1 MKILAHLKSHWR
13 FFMQATFASGVAALP
28 LALLF
33 LFYSLPM
40 IESRISQSK
49 GESTQIAVETVFN
62 ILELYQQKAASGALT
77 QAEAQKQSLELIKNL
92 RYHEKEYFWINDL
105 QPKMVM
111 HPYKPEM
118 VGQDLTDYKDP
129 TGKTFF
135 VEMVKVAREN
145 GAGFVEYMW
154 PKQNGNDPIPKIS
167 YIKLFKPWNW
177 IVGNG
182 VYVEDIQGVT
192 ADIPKKNLIGFAI
205 ATIITIILSLFNAT
219 NQLTK
224 VINPITMVIGKLMNE
239 STELKQTAEGMARIS
254 DVLAKTGER
263 QSSAI
268 TETAAAVT
276 EMNEM
281 ISRNSENAAT
291 SNKVSQ
297 QTNELAT
304 LGQRTMTEMVSA
316 LDEINKSNQ
325 NIMSSIT
332 TNNEHMKSLAE
343 IMHEIT
349 VKTEMINDIVFQ
361 TKLLS
366 FNASIEAAR
375 AGEHGRGFAVVAEEV
390 GSLAKKS
397 GDSAREIRAII
408 DRSTERVKRISDET
422 RVGIEKL
429 LAETKAK
436 LDAGQVVARRCQ
448 EVLGEVLGK
457 SVDAAG
463 MSHSI
468 LTATQEQEKGSG
480 EIKSAIE
487 ELECTN
493 RENEA
498 LFRKTNDSASRLL
511 ERANVLGGLVT
522 SLNLVINNQK
532 RQKNAKDEQNNP
544 GSSGAAPLKL
554 VA

>member
-1 MKILAHLKSHWR
+1 
-13 FFMQATFASGVAALP
+13 MQATFASGVAALP

>member
-1 MKILAHLKSHWR
+1 
-13 FFMQATFASGVAALP
+13 MQATFASGVAALP

-62 ILELYQQKAASGALT
+62 ILELHHQKAASGALT
-77 QAEAQKQSLELIKNL
+77 MAEAQKQALELIKNL

-105 QPKMVM
+105 QPKMLM

-135 VEMVKVAREN
+135 MEMVKIARES

-167 YIKLFKPWNW
+167 YIKIFKPWNW

-182 VYVEDIQGVT
+182 AYVEDIQGVT
-192 ADIPKKNLIGFAI
+192 ADIPEKNLIGFAI
-205 ATIITIILSLFNAT
+205 ATIITIILSLFNAA

-224 VINPITMVIGKLMNE
+224 VINPITMVIGKLLNE
-239 STELKQTAEGMARIS
+239 STELKQTAESMARIS

-291 SNKVSQ
+291 SSKVSE

-316 LDEINKSNQ
+316 LGEINKSNQ
-325 NIMSSIT
+325 NIMSAIT

-349 VKTEMINDIVFQ
+349 AKTEMINDIVFQ

-408 DRSTERVKRISDET
+408 DQSTERVKRISDET
-422 RVGIEKL
+422 RIGIEKL

-480 EIKSAIE
+480 EIKRAIE

-493 RENEA
+493 HENEA
-498 LFRKTNDSASRLL
+498 LFRETNDNASRLL
-511 ERANVLGGLVT
+511 ERAKVLGGLVT
-522 SLNLVINNQK
+522 SLSLVINNNEK
-532 RQKNAKDEQNNP
+532 AEQSEQTKKPEPQQQAGGTSSP
-544 GSSGAAPLKL
+544 GSSGAATLKL